1 MPSFTIHL
9 AVAKKYLEKHKNEN
23 EEEFYRGVIAPDLKD
38 KATSH
43 FGQYSSTPDLN
54 RYCREVG
61 LNSSYNRGYFLHLL
75 TDDLFYNKYLE
86 RFSTEIYDDYNKI
99 NQAII
104 DKYGLKIPDIIKEL
118 VKFENGKTRL
128 LNFDSI
134 CKFIDTV
141 GNIEL
146 KDYRQIKKQE
156 EQEQEGK

>member
-23 EEEFYRGVIAPDLKD
+23 EEEFYNGVIDPDLKD
-38 KATSH
+38 KKTSH
-43 FGQYSSTPDLN
+43 FGKYSSTPDLN
-54 RYCREVG
+54 RYCREVE

-86 RFSTEIYDDYNKI
+86 RFSNEIYNDYNKI
-99 NQAII
+99 NRAIVAR
-104 DKYGLKIPDIIKEL
+104 YSLEIPDKIKDL
-118 VKFENGKTRL
+118 IKFESGETKL

-141 GNIEL
+141 GDIEL
-146 KDYRQIKKQE
+146 ENYKTEMQE
-156 EQEQEGK
+156 EQEQEIK